1 MKYLEK
7 SLRLLAKNYVIL
19 LPFLV
24 ATALPGIIERG
35 DVLVPGFVKVLELFK
50 NPGEVRVVPYVLLM
64 MKDLILSQSTGF
76 LGFIFK
82 FAAIPATIGMI
93 IKVTNGLD
101 AAVDDIIPSI
111 SRYFKQYLLYW
122 AGTLAL
128 GFLAGMFVLLAGL
141 LIAAVTAL
149 ISGFKLFFLVC
160 LFFGLLVITVVLSVF
175 LCFWFPAMAVDN
187 LNLLDAAK
195 KSFETAQKSFLLVIG
210 VFTLVNI
217 IGGLIQLLLSVIVGW
232 IPILGSLTVSIAPTV
247 TTVLLYM
254 FYVVVYRSKTGR
266 DTEHN

>member
-35 DVLVPGFVKVLELFK
+35 DVLVPGFVKVFELFK
-50 NPGEVRVVPYVLLM
+50 NPGEVRVVPSVLLM
-64 MKDLILSQSTGF
+64 LKNIILSQSVGF
-76 LGFIFK
+76 FGFILK

-93 IKVTNGLD
+93 IKVLD
-101 AAVDDIIPSI
+101 GFDATVDDIIPSI
-111 SRYFKQYLLYW
+111 SRHFKQYLLYW
-122 AGTLAL
+122 AGGMAL
-128 GFLAGMFVLLAGL
+128 GFLAGIFVLLTGL
-141 LIAAVTAL
+141 LIAAITSL
-149 ISGFKLFFLVC
+149 ISGLKLFFLVV
-160 LFFGLLVITVVLSVF
+160 LFFGILIMTVILSVF

-195 KSFETAQKSFLLVIG
+195 KSFEIAKKSFLLVIG
-210 VFTLVNI
+210 IFTLVNI
-217 IGGLIQLLLSVIVGW
+217 IGVLVQLLLSVIVGW
-232 IPILGSLTVSIAPTV
+232 IPILGSLTIALAPTA

-254 FYVVVYRSKTGR
+254 FYVIVYRSKTGR
-266 DTEHN
+266 DSEFN